1 MSVNLSDA
9 EREYVGEPS
18 RFARHRRGTK
28 RGRFA
33 YSRLS

>member
-18 RFARHRRGTK
+18 RFARQSKRYKAGT
-28 RGRFA
+28 
-33 YSRLS
+33 LPLLP